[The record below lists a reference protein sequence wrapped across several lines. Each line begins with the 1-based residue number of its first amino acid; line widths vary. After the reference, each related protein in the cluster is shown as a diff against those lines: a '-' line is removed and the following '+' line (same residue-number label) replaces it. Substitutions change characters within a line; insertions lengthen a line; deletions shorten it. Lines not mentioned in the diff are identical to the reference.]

1 MVKSPDLWIRD
12 SGEFLTDTFGKSPSV
27 EDLITEF
34 QSRIGLLK
42 DAMSWFT
49 IP

>member
-1 MVKSPDLWIRD
+1 MEIQA
-12 SGEFLTDTFGKSPSV
+12 SV